1 MKTNFSAKELFVSAV
16 TWKGALD
23 QKIPGCI
30 RRFIEDDNP
39 SAFENPLEVF
49 AVRYNLWP
57 V

>member
-39 SAFENPLEVF
+39 SAFENSLEVF
-49 AVRYNLWP
+49 ALRYNLWP